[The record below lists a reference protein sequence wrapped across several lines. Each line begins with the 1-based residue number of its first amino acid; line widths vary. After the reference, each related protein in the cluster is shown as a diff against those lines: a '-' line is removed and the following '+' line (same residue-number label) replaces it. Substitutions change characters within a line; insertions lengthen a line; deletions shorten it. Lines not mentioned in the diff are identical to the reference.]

1 MCFTAI
7 QDLQTDLKN
16 ARRERD
22 EIQMVVND
30 KDRNLSELRKE
41 VNNVI
46 DKKKK
51 LEYELER
58 LKHHL
63 MEIEEANTNEALAA
77 EEREKELK
85 KKLQVIT
92 IYRIYSNTRCALYFS

>member
-1 MCFTAI
+1 M
-7 QDLQTDLKN
+7 QSDLKSV
-16 ARRERD
+16 RRERD

-85 KKLQVIT
+85 KKLQVFFFFFKNS
-92 IYRIYSNTRCALYFS
+92 R